1 MPYASLLAFV
11 DSIQDDR
18 RDPMGVYEE
27 MSFLRRLSV
36 SAPAVVSAEVD
47 TAALQPEAILPKLV
61 EARDVLASLEQ
72 SPDTLFFQYPH
83 WMIA

>member
-1 MPYASLLAFV
+1 
-11 DSIQDDR
+11 
-18 RDPMGVYEE
+18 MGVYEE